1 MILARG
7 IEVKIVTRGSL
18 GFGVGFRARVSVAI
32 MAAQRI
38 AATPRGT
45 LYGGDAIEWLDSL
58 SAASVDLVFADPPYN
73 LGRERW
79 DTIGSSAD
87 YLEWSARWIAAA
99 ARVLRR
105 DGSLY
110 ICGFSEVLAD
120 VKAVAAPHFAGCR
133 WLVWYYRNKANLGRD
148 WGRSHESILHLRR
161 PDFALDVDAA
171 RVPYNAHTLRYPSHP
186 QAESS
191 RYGRKP
197 YVWQPNPLGAK
208 PRDVFE
214 VPTLTNGMREKTVH
228 PTQKPLE
235 LVRRLVAAATG
246 PDGLVLDP
254 FAGSGTTLVACEA
267 LGRRWLG
274 CELDAG
280 FQRLI
285 VDRLSTPVDAG
296 VSDGAEARRRSQRRK
311 LR

>member
-1 MILARG
+1 MILTRG
-7 IEVKIVTRGSL
+7 GEVKIVPGRSRA
-18 GFGVGFRARVSVAI
+18 FGVGLHRRVSVAD
-32 MAAQRI
+32 MAAPRI
-38 AATPRGT
+38 AATKLGS
-45 LYGGDAIEWLDSL
+45 LFGGDALDWLDEL
-58 SAASVDLVFADPPYN
+58 DDGSVDLVFADPPYN

-79 DTIGSSAD
+79 DAIGSPAE
-87 YLEWSARWIAAA
+87 YLDWTGRWIAAV
-99 ARVLRR
+99 ARVLKR

-110 ICGFSEVLAD
+110 VCGFSEVLAD

-191 RYGRKP
+191 RYGGKP

-214 VPTLTNGMREKTVH
+214 VPTLTNGMREKTEH

-246 PDGLVLDP
+246 AGGLVVDP
-254 FAGSGTTLVACEA
+254 FGGSGTTYVACEA

-274 CELDAG
+274 CELDPA
-280 FQRLI
+280 FQRVI
-285 VDRLSTPVDAG
+285 VERLAMPVTAG
-296 VSDGAEARRRSQRRK
+296 LSDDAEARRRVQRRK

>member
-1 MILARG
+1 
-7 IEVKIVTRGSL
+7 
-18 GFGVGFRARVSVAI
+18 

-38 AATPRGT
+38 AATARGT
-45 LYGGDAIEWLDSL
+45 LYGGDAIDWLEGL
-58 SAASVDLVFADPPYN
+58 EAESVDLVFADPPYN

-79 DTIGSSAD
+79 DAIGSSAD

-99 ARVLRR
+99 ARALRR

-191 RYGRKP
+191 RYGGKP

-235 LVRRLVAAATG
+235 LVRRLVAAATR
-246 PDGLVLDP
+246 PDGLVVDP

-267 LGRRWLG
+267 LGRHWLG
-274 CELDAG
+274 CELDPG
-280 FQRLI
+280 FQQLI
-285 VDRLSTPVDAG
+285 VDRLSTPIDAG
-296 VSDGAEARRRSQRRK
+296 LSDGAEARRRAQRRK